1 MAAKNIKSID
11 KGEYA
16 IAWTLLRSLRI
27 QAKLSQQDMGDLL
40 GRTQTFVSDAEIGRR
55 RLDILQIYEWC
66 KACRTTL
73 SAYTQM
79 LEGTLDVLPS
89 NLPRV
94 VREKRPRMPPAIKKG
109 PPAKKAVAKKSPAK
123 KRSRPS

>member
-16 IAWTLLRSLRI
+16 IAWTLLRSLRM
-27 QAKLSQQDMGDLL
+27 QAKLSQQELGEAL

-66 KACRTTL
+66 KACKTTL
-73 SAYTQM
+73 SAYAQM

-89 NLPRV
+89 NLPKV
-94 VREKRPRMPPAIKKG
+94 VREKRPRLRV
-109 PPAKKAVAKKSPAK
+109 PAKKATIAK
-123 KRSRPS
+123 KRAPRKSAKPK

>member
-1 MAAKNIKSID
+1 MVAKNIKSID

-27 QAKLSQQDMGDLL
+27 QAKLSQQDLGDLL

-66 KACRTTL
+66 KACKTTL

-79 LEGTLDVLPS
+79 LEGALDVLPS
-89 NLPRV
+89 NLPKV
-94 VREKRPRMPPAIKKG
+94 VREKRPRMPQ
-109 PPAKKAVAKKSPAK
+109 PAKKAVARKTAK
-123 KRSRPS
+123 K

>member
-16 IAWTLLRSLRI
+16 IAWTLLRSLRM
-27 QAKLSQQDMGDLL
+27 QAKLSQKGLGDAL

-66 KACRTTL
+66 KACKTTL

-89 NLPRV
+89 NLPKV
-94 VREKRPRMPPAIKKG
+94 VREKRPRAAPAVKKVAVKKTA
-109 PPAKKAVAKKSPAK
+109 PLKTAKPKK
-123 KRSRPS
+123 